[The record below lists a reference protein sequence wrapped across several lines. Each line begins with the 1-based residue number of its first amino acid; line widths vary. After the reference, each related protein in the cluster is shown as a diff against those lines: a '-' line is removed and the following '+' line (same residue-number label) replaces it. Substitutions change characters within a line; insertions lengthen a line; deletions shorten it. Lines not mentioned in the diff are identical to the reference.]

1 MSSTAGADETIRIVV
16 VDDHDLLREG
26 VSSVLGS
33 FPDIDVVGEARNGET
48 ALDTVA
54 EVDPD
59 VVVMDLVMPGM
70 GGVEAIRQLREAH
83 PELGILALSSFSDG
97 TRVREVID
105 AGSTGYLI
113 KSVDG
118 GSLGQAVRNASKGIA
133 TFSPEVTLAL
143 IGNDTESQVS
153 SLTAREAE
161 IADLLALGKTNAEIA
176 DDLVLSVFTVKN
188 HVSSILMKLQVRTR
202 TEAAA
207 ALLSRK

>member
-1 MSSTAGADETIRIVV
+1 MSSAAGADETIRIVV

-48 ALDTVA
+48 ALETVA

>member
-1 MSSTAGADETIRIVV
+1 MSSAAGADETIRIVV